1 MSPTEVVTL
10 THPEVQG
17 LTLIEVLQSAL
28 ARGFVWASSAGGAR
42 WPLAEYAQH
51 LDSRAL
57 RQKIFVSETET
68 TLHASLMDDAG
79 NVSHELPIISCTR

>member
-17 LTLIEVLQSAL
+17 LALLDVLESAL
-28 ARGFVWASSAGGAR
+28 TRGFVWATDSGGAR

-51 LDSRAL
+51 LDARL
-57 RQKIFVSETET
+57 LQQKTFVTETEV
-68 TLHASLMDDAG
+68 TLHASLMDEEG
-79 NVSHELPIISCTR
+79 NVSHALPIVSCTR